1 MSSRRSKVI
10 GSVKH
15 LEYFEGRRGVPKGKI
30 VFPAPTCSSPNNSRP
45 ASPEKGY
52 QAFLDRTEHLSMP
65 SDAAGDITFRLKN
78 GEGYMVERQRY
89 AKHLETAKETKEVSS
104 GS

>member
-65 SDAAGDITFRLKN
+65 SDVAGDITFMDSEHIPEMGKRVNSSYL
-78 GEGYMVERQRY
+78 
-89 AKHLETAKETKEVSS
+89 LEVGLTI
-104 GS
+104 

>member
-15 LEYFEGRRGVPKGKI
+15 VEYSEGRKGLLNRKI
-30 VFPAPTCSSPNNSRP
+30 VFPAPTSSSPNNSRP

-52 QAFLDRTEHLSMP
+52 QAFSDRNEHLPTS
-65 SDAAGDITFRLKN
+65 SDMAADITFMDSISIPDIGKR
-78 GEGYMVERQRY
+78 VRQIFM
-89 AKHLETAKETKEVSS
+89 L
-104 GS
+104 